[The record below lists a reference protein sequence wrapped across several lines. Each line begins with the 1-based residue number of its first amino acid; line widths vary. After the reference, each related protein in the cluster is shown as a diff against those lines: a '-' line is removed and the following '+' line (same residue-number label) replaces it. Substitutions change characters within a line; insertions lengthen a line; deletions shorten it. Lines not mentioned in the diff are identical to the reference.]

1 MPRPYPELGYLQI
14 AIHMLSFGEGG
25 GEVDDGEDVGLRVW
39 RGPVHGFWCVVLQVG
54 MVW

>member
-1 MPRPYPELGYLQI
+1 
-14 AIHMLSFGEGG
+14 MLNFGEGG
-25 GEVDDGEDVGLRVW
+25 VEVDDGEDDAGEVDDGEDVGLRVW